1 MRVWVPGVTP
11 IRRRARLLTPSA
23 ALDNDCADD
32 DESRSGCRVT
42 RVAIQGEAGAFS
54 HAAAQQLLGLE
65 IELHPC
71 RTFDEAFE
79 AVLGHDV
86 DRAVIPV
93 ENSLAGPVVESLD
106 LLWSTGLRVV
116 GETRVRI
123 RLCLSTTPGVRIE
136 DVRTVASHPVA
147 LKQCKGLFQGHPLM
161 QSVVVYDTAGSVRD
175 LMLGDAGYDAA
186 IGSLLAAQLYGAEVL
201 DDAVEDDDRNYTRFF
216 ELTAPGTESSEDG
229 DCAAVATVIR
239 NEPGGLHEVMGVFAD
254 HGVDMT
260 QIVARPIRGAP
271 WQYRFYMEVRADRH
285 EDLTACLR
293 VLDGVAVE
301 TRVFGT
307 YSRCE
312 EVDTG

>member
-1 MRVWVPGVTP
+1 M
-11 IRRRARLLTPSA
+11 
-23 ALDNDCADD
+23 
-32 DESRSGCRVT
+32 T

-54 HAAAQQLLGLE
+54 HAAAQQLLGSE
-65 IELHPC
+65 IDVRPC
-71 RTFDEAFE
+71 RTFDEAFD
-79 AVLGHDV
+79 AVLSDEV

-123 RLCLSTTPGVRIE
+123 RLCLSAAPGVRIE

-147 LKQCKGLFQGHPLM
+147 LKQCKGLFQAYPLM
-161 QSVVVYDTAGSVRD
+161 ESVVVYDTAGSVRD

-201 DDAVEDDDRNYTRFF
+201 NEGVEDDDRNYTRFF
-216 ELTAPGTESSEDG
+216 ELTAPGSAASEGG
-229 DCAAVATVIR
+229 DSAAVAAVVR
-239 NEPGGLHEVMGVFAD
+239 NEPGGLHEVMGVFTG

-271 WQYRFYMEVRADRH
+271 WQYRFYMEVRADRP
-285 EDLTACLR
+285 EDLTKCLR

-301 TRVFGT
+301 TRVFGI
-307 YSRCE
+307 YSRWE
-312 EVDTG
+312 EAAG